1 MIELI
6 NRLNE
11 VEKQHPEF
19 FEKTGKG
26 ISEYITAGMYKSG
39 VFVNA
44 ELPKEIIEKIR
55 KIFNETSS
63 NKD

>member
-1 MIELI
+1 MVDLI

-19 FEKTGKG
+19 FEKKGKG

-39 VFVNA
+39 VFVNE

-55 KIFNETSS
+55 KVFNETPST
-63 NKD
+63 ND